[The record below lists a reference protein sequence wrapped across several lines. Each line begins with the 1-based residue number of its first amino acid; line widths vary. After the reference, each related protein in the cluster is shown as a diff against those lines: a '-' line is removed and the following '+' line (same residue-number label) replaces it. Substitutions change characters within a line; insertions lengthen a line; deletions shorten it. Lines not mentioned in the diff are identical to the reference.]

1 MNTDDPFVR
10 SEWLLGPT
18 GMARL
23 RSSRV
28 AVFGIGGVGS
38 YAVEALARSGVGH
51 LILVDHDRVELSNF
65 NRQLHATAATLGQS
79 KVKVMRERVLSI
91 NPQAVVMAHA
101 CFYQPGDP
109 DGLLTADLDYV
120 IDAIDTVPSKIGL
133 IVRAKE
139 LGLPV
144 ISCMGAGNKL
154 DPTRFEV
161 ADIEETS
168 VCPLSR
174 IIRRELRKQGISQ
187 VKVVYSR
194 EQPLKPQTTDHLCY
208 QTCDQ
213 LDVIPENHQSDQLDA
228 TGVAS
233 SHPRRNSPGSVAFVP
248 SVAGLIIA
256 GEVIKDLVKYR

>member
-1 MNTDDPFVR
+1 MTDPFVR
-10 SEWLLGPT
+10 TEWLLGPA

-23 RSSRV
+23 RRSRV

-51 LILVDHDRVELSNF
+51 LVLIDHDRVELSNF

-79 KVKVMRERVLSI
+79 KVNVMRERVLSI
-91 NPQAVVMAHA
+91 NPEAEVVAYE
-101 CFYQPGDP
+101 CFFQPGDP
-109 DGLLTADLDYV
+109 DGLLSPALDYV

-133 IVRAKE
+133 IIRAKE

-144 ISCMGAGNKL
+144 ISCMSAGNKL

-168 VCPLSR
+168 VCPLSK
-174 IIRRELRKQGISQ
+174 IVRRELRKQGVSQ

-194 EQPLKPQTTDHLCY
+194 EQPLQPQSADAPDNLLA
-208 QTCDQ
+208 DQ
-213 LDVIPENHQSDQLDA
+213 PDS
-228 TGVAS
+228 TGSAG

-256 GEVIKDLVKYR
+256 GEVIKDLIGK

>member
-1 MNTDDPFVR
+1 MTDPFVR
-10 SEWLLGPT
+10 TEWLLGPA

-23 RSSRV
+23 RRSRV

-51 LILVDHDRVELSNF
+51 LVLIDHDRVELSNF

-79 KVKVMRERVLSI
+79 KVNVMRERVLSI
-91 NPQAVVMAHA
+91 NPEAEVVAYE
-101 CFYQPGDP
+101 CFFQPGDP
-109 DGLLTADLDYV
+109 DGLLSPALDYV

-133 IVRAKE
+133 IIRAKE

-144 ISCMGAGNKL
+144 ISCMSAGNKL

-168 VCPLSR
+168 VCPLSK
-174 IIRRELRKQGISQ
+174 IVRRELRKQGVSQ

-194 EQPLKPQTTDHLCY
+194 EQPLQPQSADAPDNLLA
-208 QTCDQ
+208 DQ
-213 LDVIPENHQSDQLDA
+213 PDA
-228 TGVAS
+228 AGSAG

-256 GEVIKDLVKYR
+256 GEVIKDLIGK